1 MDPRLIAF
9 RNQVRFRL
17 EPVLH
22 IVAGCRTLVFIG
34 EIGSPCHLIR
44 GGNKGAFTL
53 LGRGAG
59 IQNGVVVVFM
69 RMIVM
74 FHSGI
79 IVAHGTSRYGVLPD

>member
-1 MDPRLIAF
+1 MNPRLIAF
-9 RNQVRFRL
+9 RNQFRFRL

-44 GGNKGAFTL
+44 GGNKGAFIL

-59 IQNGVVVVFM
+59 ILDGVVAVFM

-79 IVAHGTSRYGVLPD
+79 IVAPGKSGYGVLPD